1 MALNVTG
8 ARCPDHP
15 SESLVYCGL
24 CSSEILASGDMEA
37 RARWQARIRNAECE
51 ERFPLRF
58 KSAQADHREVQAWV
72 REWAENQNECRSL
85 LLSGP
90 VGVGKTW
97 QAYGALRAAVT
108 GSRPTT
114 WIAVTS
120 ADLYASLR
128 PRSGHDT
135 EAELERYRNA
145 GLLFIDDL
153 GAAKAS
159 EWVEE
164 TTYRVLNGRYEDMRP
179 SIFTTNLPTQSLK
192 EAIGDR
198 IASRLAE
205 TCHRVVLEGG
215 DRRRNAKLPT
225 VPLPRPS
232 EPDPEAQRAAEREA
246 ERIREQNEVLWR

>member
-15 SESLVYCGL
+15 HESLIYCGL
-24 CSSEILASGDMEA
+24 CSSEIMGSGDMEA
-37 RARWQARIRNAECE
+37 RARWQARIRNAEAE

-58 KSAQADHREVQAWV
+58 KTAKADHPEVL
-72 REWAENQNECRSL
+72 EWLEKWSNADAECPSL
-85 LLSGP
+85 LLAGT

-108 GSRPTT
+108 GTRPTT

-128 PRSGHDT
+128 PRAGHDT
-135 EAELERYRNA
+135 EAELERYRSA
-145 GLLFIDDL
+145 GLLLIDDL

-179 SIFTTNLPTQSLK
+179 SIFTTNLPIPTLK

-205 TCHRVVLEGG
+205 TCQRVVMEGG
-215 DRRRNAKLPT
+215 DRRRSTTLPT
-225 VPLPRPS
+225 VNIPRQT
-232 EPDPEAQRAAEREA
+232 EPDPEADRVAERQ
-246 ERIREQNEVLWR
+246 REQNEVLWR

>member
-15 SESLVYCGL
+15 HESLVYCAL
-24 CSSEILASGDMEA
+24 CSSEILASGDKEA

-58 KSAQADHREVQAWV
+58 KSATADHPEVLKWLANWSSSD
-72 REWAENQNECRSL
+72 AECPSL
-85 LLSGP
+85 LLAGT

-108 GSRPTT
+108 GARPTT

-128 PRSGHDT
+128 PRTGHDT
-135 EAELERYRNA
+135 EAELERYRSA
-145 GLLFIDDL
+145 GLLMIDDL

-179 SIFTTNLPTQSLK
+179 SIFTTNLPIPKLRD
-192 EAIGDR
+192 AIGDR

-205 TCHRVVLEGG
+205 TCQRVVMEGG
-215 DRRRNAKLPT
+215 DRRRTASLPT

-232 EPDPEAQRAAEREA
+232 EPDPEAERS
-246 ERIREQNEVLWR
+246 RREPAVDIWR

>member
-1 MALNVTG
+1 MATTVNG

-15 SESLVYCGL
+15 SESLVYCGP
-24 CSSEILASGDMEA
+24 CSSEILASGNPED
-37 RARWQARIRNAECE
+37 RARWQARIRNAEAE

-58 KSAQADHREVQAWV
+58 KSATADHPEVL
-72 REWAENQNECRSL
+72 EWLAKWSESDAECPSL
-85 LLSGP
+85 LLAGT

-108 GSRPTT
+108 GARPTT

-128 PRSGHDT
+128 PRAGHDT
-135 EAELERYRNA
+135 EAELERYRA
-145 GLLFIDDL
+145 TGLLLIDDL

-179 SIFTTNLPTQSLK
+179 SIFTTNLPIPTLK
-192 EAIGDR
+192 GAIGDR

-205 TCHRVVLEGG
+205 TCQRVVMEGG
-215 DRRRNAKLPT
+215 DRRRSASLPT
-225 VPLPRPS
+225 VKLPRPT
-232 EPDPEAQRAAEREA
+232 EPDPEAARAAEWNKPA
-246 ERIREQNEVLWR
+246 VDIWA

>member
-1 MALNVTG
+1 MATTVNG

-15 SESLVYCGL
+15 HESLVYCGL
-24 CSSEILASGDMEA
+24 CHSEILASGDMEA
-37 RARWQARIRNAECE
+37 RSRWQARIRNAECE

-58 KSAQADHREVQAWV
+58 KAAEADHPEVAAWIQQ
-72 REWAENQNECRSL
+72 WAGSESECPSL

-108 GSRPTT
+108 GERPTT

-135 EAELERYRNA
+135 EAELERYRST
-145 GLLFIDDL
+145 GLLLVDDL
-153 GAAKAS
+153 GAAKPS

-205 TCHRVVLEGG
+205 TCQRVVLEGG
-215 DRRRNAKLPT
+215 DRRRTSLPT
-225 VPLPRPS
+225 VKLPRPA
-232 EPDPEAQRAAEREA
+232 EPDPEAERSRPEPSA
-246 ERIREQNEVLWR
+246 IDIWA